1 MNLANITSNTAE
13 IHAVD
18 VSVAT
23 SIIENL
29 TTAAIANEEVCE
41 VIFWMTVEDNII
53 SFIVLSYTHNLGE
66 GELPG
71 EY

>member
-1 MNLANITSNTAE
+1 M
-13 IHAVD
+13 D

-29 TTAAIANEEVCE
+29 TTAAITNEEVCE
-41 VIFWMTVEDNII
+41 FIFWMTVEDNI
-53 SFIVLSYTHNLGE
+53 IVLSYTHNLGE

-71 EY
+71 VY

>member
-23 SIIENL
+23 SIIESL

-41 VIFWMTVEDNII
+41 FFFSDDEK
-53 SFIVLSYTHNLGE
+53 
-66 GELPG
+66 
-71 EY
+71 